1 VDCGPSQSGASLRIL
16 KARGFSLV
24 LGPRLTCPGA
34 RLLSG
39 VSPGRLRYSP
49 VVKLTRAEVK
59 AAFAIDSFV
68 DSPGLTEQLAAVQG
82 IRLDSWNPPSIREAL
97 SVPAVFR
104 AVSLISN
111 TVGMLLM
118 EAFRDGVKLEE
129 QPTLVTRPGID
140 GTPRD
145 FWRDSAWGLATRGEF
160 LWRIV
165 DRNLEDNRARKLMIL
180 PPAEVT
186 VSWDK
191 IIPFMRIYKWR
202 NMDLDPQDVVHG
214 FFARDPWGLRGFGP
228 LQLCGAALSAAV
240 EAEEWAA
247 RFFSEGGIPSVVL
260 KYATKLDPKEA
271 KRLLAQWNEKK
282 GNIARVVDMG
292 LDLQDSQINPEQG
305 QLLESRQHSSGN
317 AATMFGI
324 NGHLLNYAQS
334 GSSLTYQNVGEVFVD
349 FVRTT
354 LAGGYMVP
362 IEDAVSDLL
371 PRGQSSRF
379 NADELYRADIKTQAE
394 VYKTLV
400 DAGMQQEE
408 ASRRAGFDQSAEL
421 ASMPLQSVPRI
432 EVPQ

>member
-1 VDCGPSQSGASLRIL
+1 M
-16 KARGFSLV
+16 
-24 LGPRLTCPGA
+24 
-34 RLLSG
+34 
-39 VSPGRLRYSP
+39 RYSP
-49 VVKLTRAEVK
+49 LVKFLKADVK
-59 AAFAIDSFV
+59 RTFAIDSFV
-68 DSPGLTEQLAAVQG
+68 DSPGLTEQLAAIQG
-82 IRLDSWNPPSIREAL
+82 IRLGSWNPPTIREAL
-97 SVPAVFR
+97 SIPSVFR

-118 EAFRDGVKLEE
+118 EAFRDGVKLAE

-180 PPAEVT
+180 PPGEVT
-186 VSWDK
+186 VDWDK
-191 IIPFMRIYKWR
+191 RVPFLRTYKWR

-228 LQLCGAALSAAV
+228 LQICGAALSAAV

-247 RFFSEGGIPSVVL
+247 RFFTEGGIPIAVL
-260 KYATKLDPKEA
+260 VAQGKLTPAEA
-271 KRLLAQWNEKK
+271 KRIKAQWLGTDIPAGEPGYGERV
-282 GNIARVVDMG
+282 GNQVRVTDLG
-292 LDLQDSQINPEQG
+292 LKPEPFQINPEQG
-305 QLLESRQHSSGN
+305 QLLESRQHSTGN

-324 NGHLLNYAQS
+324 NGHLLNYTQS

-362 IEDAVSDLL
+362 IEDAISDLL

-379 NADELYRADIKTQAE
+379 NADELYRADIKTQAD
-394 VYKTLV
+394 VYSVLV
-400 DAGMQQEE
+400 TAGMQQEE
-408 ASRRAGFDQSAEL
+408 ARRRAGFDTSAEL
-421 ASMPLQSVPRI
+421 ASIPLQSLPSVEVPRS
-432 EVPQ
+432 